1 MKTLYEENK
10 KIYYFIYQTEYIFA
24 FIDYPFLRKKTS
36 KSYICVKNGHLP
48 EKTLSLC
55 SL

>member
-24 FIDYPFLRKKTS
+24 FIDYPFLRKKTF
-36 KSYICVKNGHLP
+36 YIYAKMVTYQKRL
-48 EKTLSLC
+48 
-55 SL
+55 

>member
-1 MKTLYEENK
+1 MKTLDEENK

-36 KSYICVKNGHLP
+36 YICVNNGHLP

>member
-24 FIDYPFLRKKTS
+24 FIYYPFLRKKT
-36 KSYICVKNGHLP
+36 SYICVKNGHLP

>member
-24 FIDYPFLRKKTS
+24 FIDYPFLRKKTLLYLCKKWS
-36 KSYICVKNGHLP
+36 LTRKDFKSL
-48 EKTLSLC
+48 
-55 SL
+55 

>member
-24 FIDYPFLRKKTS
+24 FIDYPFLRKKPFIFMQKMVTYQ
-36 KSYICVKNGHLP
+36 KRL
-48 EKTLSLC
+48 
-55 SL
+55 

>member
-24 FIDYPFLRKKTS
+24 FIDYPFLRKKNLLYLC
-36 KSYICVKNGHLP
+36 KKNGHLP

>member
-10 KIYYFIYQTEYIFA
+10 KIEYIFA
-24 FIDYPFLRKKTS
+24 FIDYPFLRKKP
-36 KSYICVKNGHLP
+36 SYICVKNGHLP

>member
-24 FIDYPFLRKKTS
+24 FIDYISIFKKKNLLYLCKKWSLTRKDF
-36 KSYICVKNGHLP
+36 KSL
-48 EKTLSLC
+48 
-55 SL
+55 

>member
-24 FIDYPFLRKKTS
+24 FIDFPFLRKKP
-36 KSYICVKNGHLP
+36 SYICVKNGHLP

>member
-24 FIDYPFLRKKTS
+24 FIDYPFLRKKTF
-36 KSYICVKNGHLP
+36 YINAKNGHLP

>member
-36 KSYICVKNGHLP
+36 YIYVKNGHLP
-48 EKTLSLC
+48 EKTSSLC